1 MSIMQLIVSG
11 LPPLTNPNHFH
22 ALFGRY
28 VYGYK
33 PWTHCDNCF
42 VKRQET
48 QINPKMGNGSF
59 HLKDDLF
66 YLCGVGRSLSESVHP
81 ELSRKSTNVHLA
93 VMPRKGSVAA
103 VGSVYGATFV
113 IEDAEAIPIRTPIRE
128 FPVLRALAEPQRTQH
143 SRCKMFHFAYQ
154 MFDVDEISLL
164 ERTPVHRL
172 RQEWL
177 SVSGIRKDQSGC
189 MIDPIL
195 RWGVNGKKA
204 DS

>member
-81 ELSRKSTNVHLA
+81 E
-93 VMPRKGSVAA
+93 
-103 VGSVYGATFV
+103 
-113 IEDAEAIPIRTPIRE
+113 
-128 FPVLRALAEPQRTQH
+128 FPARARM
-143 SRCKMFHFAYQ
+143 S
-154 MFDVDEISLL
+154 ISLSCPGRAALRRSAPSTERRLSLKMLRPSQLGPRL
-164 ERTPVHRL
+164 ENFPSCARLPNLSAPSTPDARCSTLLIKCSTWTRSAYSKGL
-172 RQEWL
+172 RFIDSGKNGSLSQE
-177 SVSGIRKDQSGC
+177 SERIS
-189 MIDPIL
+189 P
-195 RWGVNGKKA
+195 A
-204 DS
+204 A